1 MIELFFSRK
10 RQLKKEF
17 DDKLVRLIKETKD
30 NYHNAKVMEELMDDY
45 NLDVIVQRKIAES
58 VHFYLFKE
66 ARIRQVIL
74 K

>member
-1 MIELFFSRK
+1 VIEVFFSRK
-10 RQLKKEF
+10 GQLKKEF

-30 NYHNAKVMEELMDDY
+30 NYHNAKVMEELVDDY
-45 NLDVIVQRKIAES
+45 NLDVIAQRKMAES

-66 ARIRQVIL
+66 ARIRRVII

>member
-1 MIELFFSRK
+1 MFFSRK
-10 RQLKKEF
+10 GQLKKEF

-30 NYHNAKVMEELMDDY
+30 NYHNAKVMEELIDDY
-45 NLDVIVQRKIAES
+45 NLDVIAQRKMAES

-66 ARIRQVIL
+66 ARIRRVII

>member
-1 MIELFFSRK
+1 MFFSRK
-10 RQLKKEF
+10 GQLKKEF

-30 NYHNAKVMEELMDDY
+30 QYHTAKVMEELMDDY
-45 NLDVIVQRKIAES
+45 NLDVIAQRKMAES

-66 ARIRQVIL
+66 ARIRRVII

>member
-1 MIELFFSRK
+1 MFFSRK
-10 RQLKKEF
+10 GQLKKEF

-30 NYHNAKVMEELMDDY
+30 DYHNAKVMEELMDDY
-45 NLDVIVQRKIAES
+45 NLDVIVQRKMAES

-66 ARIRQVIL
+66 ARIRRVII

>member
-1 MIELFFSRK
+1 MFFSRK
-10 RQLKKEF
+10 GQLKKEF

-30 NYHNAKVMEELMDDY
+30 SYHNAKVMEELVDDY
-45 NLDVIVQRKIAES
+45 NLDVIAQRKMAES

-66 ARIRQVIL
+66 ARIRRVII

>member
-1 MIELFFSRK
+1 MFFSRK
-10 RQLKKEF
+10 GQLKKEF

-30 NYHNAKVMEELMDDY
+30 NYHNAKVMEELVDDY
-45 NLDVIVQRKIAES
+45 NLDVIAQRKMAES

-66 ARIRQVIL
+66 ARIRRVII

>member
-1 MIELFFSRK
+1 MFFSRK
-10 RQLKKEF
+10 GQLKKEF

-30 NYHNAKVMEELMDDY
+30 DYHNAKVMEELMDDY
-45 NLDVIVQRKIAES
+45 SLDVIAQRKMAES

-66 ARIRQVIL
+66 ARIRRVII

>member
-1 MIELFFSRK
+1 MFFSRK
-10 RQLKKEF
+10 EKIKKEF

-30 NYHNAKVMEELMDDY
+30 HYHNAKVMEELMDDY
-45 NLDVIVQRKIAES
+45 NLDVIAQRKMAES

-66 ARIRQVIL
+66 ARIRRVII

>member
-1 MIELFFSRK
+1 MIEVFFSRK
-10 RQLKKEF
+10 GQLKKEF

-30 NYHNAKVMEELMDDY
+30 DYHNAKVMEELIDDY
-45 NLDVIVQRKIAES
+45 NLDVIVQRKMAES

-66 ARIRQVIL
+66 ARIRRVII

>member
-1 MIELFFSRK
+1 MFFSRK
-10 RQLKKEF
+10 GQLKKEF

-30 NYHNAKVMEELMDDY
+30 DYHNAKVMEELMDDY

-66 ARIRQVIL
+66 ARIRRVII

>member
-1 MIELFFSRK
+1 MFFSRK
-10 RQLKKEF
+10 GQLKKEF

-30 NYHNAKVMEELMDDY
+30 DYHNAKVMEELMDDY
-45 NLDVIVQRKIAES
+45 NLDVIAQRKMAES

-66 ARIRQVIL
+66 ARIRRVII